1 MQFGRFIRSQAR
13 NARVFLAMQLYAWK
27 EILAYRASAVF
38 VLLAIAT
45 GPLLSFIFITIIYS
59 VSSGIAGWSYYQ
71 LLFLSSMSSFILA
84 MLNYFSSPRA
94 IVALMRQGGLDIYLT
109 RPYSPYLSS
118 LALGS
123 IYSLSSAF
131 TSVAIIAY
139 ALFNIGPSVPA
150 LLEFVIVAAFG
161 LAAMI
166 SFMMVFTMVVYS
178 LMKSARWSGNLMN
191 VFSEFSSY
199 PLQIYS
205 VIGVFV
211 FSLLVPI
218 GLAVYY
224 PAEILLGRVNAWVA
238 LAIVL
243 FAVVLIY
250 VFRKA
255 FYHYLKNYTSA
266 IG

>member
-1 MQFGRFIRSQAR
+1 MQGSRFIRSQVR

-27 EILAYRASAVF
+27 EVLAYRASAIF
-38 VLLAIAT
+38 LLLAIAV
-45 GPLLSFIFITIIYS
+45 GPILNFIFITVIYS

-71 LLFLSSMSSFILA
+71 LLFLSTMSSFIIS

-123 IYSLSSAF
+123 IYSLSGAF

-139 ALFNIGPSVPA
+139 ALLNIGPSA
-150 LLEFVIVAAFG
+150 ASLLEFVVVTAFG
-161 LAAMI
+161 LAAII

-178 LMKSARWSGNLMN
+178 LMRSARWAGNLMN
-191 VFSEFSSY
+191 VFGEFSSY

-205 VIGVFV
+205 IIGVFV
-211 FSLLVPI
+211 FSLLIPI
-218 GLAVYY
+218 GLAIYY
-224 PAEILLGRVNAWVA
+224 PAEILLGRVNAWVS

-243 FAVVLIY
+243 FEVVLIY